1 MTDKEETMPAVAVK
15 FYPNQ
20 SNPKRASGRGN
31 WRVVKVFPAFPP
43 IRPYVALSGNMI
55 LPADREY
62 KVGSRVD
69 PRRIMGV

>member
-1 MTDKEETMPAVAVK
+1 MPAVAVR
-15 FYPNQ
+15 FYPHQ

-31 WRVVKVFPAFPP
+31 WRVVKFFAGLNP
-43 IRPYVALSGNMI
+43 IQPYVSMGCMMLR
-55 LPADREY
+55 ADREY